1 VIVFAA
7 HAVEMMTAESNLVVL
22 LEGRA
27 ATVNYVRSPYRFELV
42 LSDTTLIGQ
51 RRAAQRLMAT
61 AKNTCDAWLL
71 SSNHVSQSTTTIE
84 NTTTTTVVVTDE
96 MVEQALRD
104 ALNTMVQEIG
114 TLENKS
120 S

>member
-7 HAVEMMTAESNLVVL
+7 QAVEMMTAESNLVVL

-51 RRAAQRLMAT
+51 RRAAQRLMAA
-61 AKNTCDAWLL
+61 AKNTCDA
-71 SSNHVSQSTTTIE
+71 IE

-104 ALNTMVQEIG
+104 ALYTMVQEIG

>member
-7 HAVEMMTAESNLVVL
+7 QAVEMMTAESNLVVL

-51 RRAAQRLMAT
+51 RRAAQRLMAA
-61 AKNTCDAWLL
+61 AKNTCDA
-71 SSNHVSQSTTTIE
+71 TE

>member
-7 HAVEMMTAESNLVVL
+7 QAVEMMTAESNLVVL

-51 RRAAQRLMAT
+51 RRAAQRLMAV
-61 AKNTCDAWLL
+61 AKNTCDA
-71 SSNHVSQSTTTIE
+71 IE

-104 ALNTMVQEIG
+104 ALYTMVHEIG